1 MLKETKDKAEALLDS
16 GKAVEAV
23 AMLTEELCCVENDA
37 DEFAVRIW
45 RFNAICAMGDL
56 LGGSEDAAW
65 LLEHMDVAYEALEN
79 FTAEKESV
87 FRQELYLILG
97 RKSVSEKN
105 YDKAIGYFNQ
115 VLELN
120 SHNVEAYQGRGACYY
135 AMGQME
141 SAKQDLLSYY
151 ENNPLAAA
159 ELTGR
164 FHAEGRE

>member
-1 MLKETKDKAEALLDS
+1 MLKETKDKVEALLNN

-23 AMLTEELCCVENDA
+23 AMLTEELCCIENDA

-45 RFNAICAMGDL
+45 RFNAVCAMSDF
-56 LGGSEDAAW
+56 LGASEDAVW
-65 LLEHMDVAYEALEN
+65 LLEHMNEAYEVLKG
-79 FTAEKESV
+79 FTAEKESR

-97 RKSVSEKN
+97 RNTVSEKN

-115 VLELN
+115 ALDLN
-120 SHNVEAYQGRGACYY
+120 CHNAEAYLGRGACYY
-135 AMGQME
+135 AKGQME
-141 SAKQDLLSYY
+141 YARQDLLAYY
-151 ENNPLAAA
+151 ENDPEAAS